1 MIVNSNIEMKE
12 YSNMKIGG
20 IAKELIFVENKEE
33 LVEIYNTRD
42 RIYLIGNGTN
52 TLINDEYL
60 DISFVSLSKL
70 NKIEVIKQENEITF
84 VRAYSG
90 VDFDRFISYMEEND
104 LSGIENMSGIPG
116 SFGGMTNMNAGAY
129 GTELFDVV
137 EEVEIFEPENKIIKT
152 FKKSELNSKYRTTA
166 IKENKWVVISTVLK
180 LTKGFNKE
188 ASLDKYN
195 QRKQK
200 HPLNLPN
207 LGSTFKNPTGNFA
220 AQLIS
225 DCGLKGYT
233 VGGAQVSPVHPN
245 FITNMGNAKF
255 KDVLDVIEH
264 VKNTVKE
271 NTGIQLETEIIILE
285 K

>member
-70 NKIEVIKQENEITF
+70 NKIEVIKKENEITF

-152 FKKSELNSKYRTTA
+152 LKKSELNSKYRTTA

-233 VGGAQVSPVHPN
+233 VGEAQVSPVHPN

>member
-52 TLINDEYL
+52 TLISDEYL

-70 NKIEVIKQENEITF
+70 NKIEVIKKENEITF

-152 FKKSELNSKYRTTA
+152 LKKSELNSKYRTTA

-233 VGGAQVSPVHPN
+233 VGEAQVSPVHPN
-245 FITNMGNAKF
+245 FITNIGNAKF

-271 NTGIQLETEIIILE
+271 NTGIQLETEIIIL

>member
-1 MIVNSNIEMKE
+1 MIVNSNVEMKE

-70 NKIEVIKQENEITF
+70 NKIEVIKKENEITF

-207 LGSTFKNPTGNFA
+207 LGSTFKNPTGNYA

-233 VGGAQVSPVHPN
+233 VGEAQVSPVHPN

-271 NTGIQLETEIIILE
+271 NTGIQLETEIIIL

>member
-20 IAKELIFVENKEE
+20 IAKELIFIENKEE

-70 NKIEVIKQENEITF
+70 NKIEVIKKENEITF

-233 VGGAQVSPVHPN
+233 VGEAQVSPVHPN

-271 NTGIQLETEIIILE
+271 NTGIQLETEIIIL

>member
-70 NKIEVIKQENEITF
+70 NKIEVIKKENEITF

-233 VGGAQVSPVHPN
+233 VGEAQVSPVHPN

-255 KDVLDVIEH
+255 KDVLDVIDH

>member
-70 NKIEVIKQENEITF
+70 NKIEVIKKENEITF

-271 NTGIQLETEIIILE
+271 NTGIQLETEIIRLE

>member
-1 MIVNSNIEMKE
+1 MIVNSNVEMKE

-52 TLINDEYL
+52 TLISDEYL

-70 NKIEVIKQENEITF
+70 NNIEVIKKENDITF

-137 EEVEIFEPENKIIKT
+137 EEVEIFEPTTKTIKT

-233 VGGAQVSPVHPN
+233 VGEAQVSPVHPN

-271 NTGIQLETEIIILE
+271 NTGIQLETEIIIL

>member
-1 MIVNSNIEMKE
+1 MIVNSNVEMKE

-70 NKIEVIKQENEITF
+70 NKIEVIKKENEITF

-152 FKKSELNSKYRTTA
+152 LKKSELNSKYRTTA
-166 IKENKWVVISTVLK
+166 IKENKWVVVSTVLK

-207 LGSTFKNPTGNFA
+207 LGFTFKNPTGNFA

-255 KDVLDVIEH
+255 KDVLDVIDH

>member
-70 NKIEVIKQENEITF
+70 NKIEVIKKENEITF

>member
-1 MIVNSNIEMKE
+1 MIVNSNVEMKE

-70 NKIEVIKQENEITF
+70 NKIEVIKKENEITF

-255 KDVLDVIEH
+255 KDVLDVIDH

>member
-1 MIVNSNIEMKE
+1 MIVNSNVEMKE

-20 IAKELIFVENKEE
+20 IAKELIFIENKEE

>member
-1 MIVNSNIEMKE
+1 MIVNSNVEMKE

-70 NKIEVIKQENEITF
+70 NKIEVIKKENEITF

-152 FKKSELNSKYRTTA
+152 LKKSELNSKYRTTA
-166 IKENKWVVISTVLK
+166 IKENKWVVISTVLQ

-225 DCGLKGYT
+225 DCGLKGYS
-233 VGGAQVSPVHPN
+233 VGEAQVSPVHPN

>member
-1 MIVNSNIEMKE
+1 MKE

-70 NKIEVIKQENEITF
+70 NKIEVIKKENEITF

-152 FKKSELNSKYRTTA
+152 LKKSELNSKYRTTA

-225 DCGLKGYT
+225 DCGLKGYS
-233 VGGAQVSPVHPN
+233 VGEAQVSPVHPN

-271 NTGIQLETEIIILE
+271 NTGIQLETEIIIL

>member
-70 NKIEVIKQENEITF
+70 NKIEVIKKENEITF

-152 FKKSELNSKYRTTA
+152 LKKSELNSKYRTTA

-225 DCGLKGYT
+225 DCGLKGYS
-233 VGGAQVSPVHPN
+233 VGEAQVSPVHPN

-271 NTGIQLETEIIILE
+271 NTGIQLETEIIIL

>member
-70 NKIEVIKQENEITF
+70 NKIEVIKKENEITF

-152 FKKSELNSKYRTTA
+152 LKKSELNSKYRTTA

-225 DCGLKGYT
+225 DCGLKGYS
-233 VGGAQVSPVHPN
+233 VGEAQVSPVHPN

-255 KDVLDVIEH
+255 KDVLDVIDH

-271 NTGIQLETEIIILE
+271 NTGIQLETEIIIL

>member
-70 NKIEVIKQENEITF
+70 NKIEVIKKENEITF

-152 FKKSELNSKYRTTA
+152 LKKSELNSKYRTTA

-233 VGGAQVSPVHPN
+233 VGEAQVSPVHPN
-245 FITNMGNAKF
+245 FITNIGNAKF

-271 NTGIQLETEIIILE
+271 NTGIQLETEIIIL

>member
-70 NKIEVIKQENEITF
+70 NKIEVIKKENEITF

-264 VKNTVKE
+264 VKKTVKE
-271 NTGIQLETEIIILE
+271 NTGIQLETEIIIL

>member
-264 VKNTVKE
+264 VKKTVKE

>member
-60 DISFVSLSKL
+60 DISFISLSKL
-70 NKIEVIKQENEITF
+70 NKIEVIKKENEITF
-84 VRAYSG
+84 VRVYSG

>member
-70 NKIEVIKQENEITF
+70 NKIEVIKKENEITF

-233 VGGAQVSPVHPN
+233 VGEAQVSPVHPN

-255 KDVLDVIEH
+255 KDVLDVIDH

-271 NTGIQLETEIIILE
+271 NTGIQLETEIIIRE

>member
-70 NKIEVIKQENEITF
+70 NKIEVIKKENEITF

-152 FKKSELNSKYRTTA
+152 LKKSELNSKYRTTA

-233 VGGAQVSPVHPN
+233 VGEAQVSLVHPN

-271 NTGIQLETEIIILE
+271 NTGIQLETEIIIL

>member
-70 NKIEVIKQENEITF
+70 NKIEVIKKENEITF

-90 VDFDRFISYMEEND
+90 VDFNRFISYMEEND

-137 EEVEIFEPENKIIKT
+137 EEVEIFEPKNKIIKT
-152 FKKSELNSKYRTTA
+152 LKKSELNSKYRTTA

-233 VGGAQVSPVHPN
+233 VGEAQVSPVHPN

-255 KDVLDVIEH
+255 KDVLDVIDH

-271 NTGIQLETEIIILE
+271 NTGIQLETEIIIL

>member
-1 MIVNSNIEMKE
+1 MIVNSNVEMKE

-20 IAKELIFVENKEE
+20 IAKELIFVEDKEE

-70 NKIEVIKQENEITF
+70 NKIEVIKKENEITF

-207 LGSTFKNPTGNFA
+207 LGSTFKNPTGNYA

-233 VGGAQVSPVHPN
+233 VGEAQVSPVHPN

-271 NTGIQLETEIIILE
+271 NTGIQLETEIIIL

>member
-70 NKIEVIKQENEITF
+70 NKIEVIKKENEITF

-152 FKKSELNSKYRTTA
+152 LKKSELNSKYRTTA
-166 IKENKWVVISTVLK
+166 IKENKWVVVSTVLK

-245 FITNMGNAKF
+245 FISNMGNAKF

-264 VKNTVKE
+264 VKKTVKE

>member
-70 NKIEVIKQENEITF
+70 NKIEVIKKENEITF

-152 FKKSELNSKYRTTA
+152 LKKSELNSKYRTTA

-233 VGGAQVSPVHPN
+233 VGEAQVSPVHPN

-271 NTGIQLETEIIILE
+271 NKGIQLETEIIIL

>member
-70 NKIEVIKQENEITF
+70 NKIEVIKKENEITF

-152 FKKSELNSKYRTTA
+152 LKKSELNSKYRTTA
-166 IKENKWVVISTVLK
+166 IKENKWVVVSTVLK

-233 VGGAQVSPVHPN
+233 VGEAQVSPVHPN

-271 NTGIQLETEIIILE
+271 NTGIQLETEIIIL

>member
-33 LVEIYNTRD
+33 LVEIYNTRN

-70 NKIEVIKQENEITF
+70 NKIEVIKKENEITF

-264 VKNTVKE
+264 VKKTVKE

>member
-70 NKIEVIKQENEITF
+70 NKIEVIKKENEITF

-152 FKKSELNSKYRTTA
+152 LKKSELNSKYRTTA

-233 VGGAQVSPVHPN
+233 VGEAQVSPIHPN
-245 FITNMGNAKF
+245 FITNIGNAKF

-271 NTGIQLETEIIILE
+271 NTGIQLETEIIIL

>member
-70 NKIEVIKQENEITF
+70 NKIEVIKEENEITF

-233 VGGAQVSPVHPN
+233 VGEAKVSPVHPN

-271 NTGIQLETEIIILE
+271 NTGIQLETEIIIL

>member
-1 MIVNSNIEMKE
+1 MIVNSNVEMKE

-20 IAKELIFVENKEE
+20 IAKELIFIENKEE

-207 LGSTFKNPTGNFA
+207 LGSTFKNPIGNFA

-233 VGGAQVSPVHPN
+233 VGGAQVSTVHPN

-264 VKNTVKE
+264 VKKTVKE
-271 NTGIQLETEIIILE
+271 NTGIQLETEIIIL

>member
-1 MIVNSNIEMKE
+1 MI
-12 YSNMKIGG
+12 
-20 IAKELIFVENKEE
+20 FFENKEE
-33 LVEIYNTRD
+33 LVDIYNTRD

-70 NKIEVIKQENEITF
+70 NKIEVIKKENEITF

-116 SFGGMTNMNAGAY
+116 SFGGITNMNAGAY

-233 VGGAQVSPVHPN
+233 VGEAQVSPVHPN

-271 NTGIQLETEIIILE
+271 NTGIQLETEIIIL

>member
-1 MIVNSNIEMKE
+1 MIVNSNVEMKE

-52 TLINDEYL
+52 TLISDEYL

-70 NKIEVIKQENEITF
+70 NKIEVIKKENDITF

-137 EEVEIFEPENKIIKT
+137 EEVEIFEPTTKTIKI

-188 ASLDKYN
+188 ASMDKYN

-225 DCGLKGYT
+225 DCGLKGYR

-245 FITNMGNAKF
+245 FITNMENAKF

-271 NTGIQLETEIIILE
+271 NTGIQLETEIIIL

>member
-70 NKIEVIKQENEITF
+70 NKIEVIKKENEITF

-152 FKKSELNSKYRTTA
+152 LKKSELNSKYRTTA

-225 DCGLKGYT
+225 DCGLKGYS
-233 VGGAQVSPVHPN
+233 VGEAQVSPVHPN

>member
-70 NKIEVIKQENEITF
+70 NKIEVIKKENEITF

-152 FKKSELNSKYRTTA
+152 LKKSELNSKYRTTA

-233 VGGAQVSPVHPN
+233 VGEAQVSPVHPN

-255 KDVLDVIEH
+255 KDVLDVIEY

-271 NTGIQLETEIIILE
+271 NTGIQLETEIIIL

>member
-20 IAKELIFVENKEE
+20 IAKELIFIENKEE

-70 NKIEVIKQENEITF
+70 NKIEVIKKENEITF

-152 FKKSELNSKYRTTA
+152 LKKSELNSKYRTTA

-233 VGGAQVSPVHPN
+233 VGEAQVSPVHPN

-271 NTGIQLETEIIILE
+271 NTGIQLETEIIIL

>member
-152 FKKSELNSKYRTTA
+152 LKKSELNSKYRTTA
-166 IKENKWVVISTVLK
+166 IKENKWVVISTILK

-225 DCGLKGYT
+225 DCGLKGYS

-271 NTGIQLETEIIILE
+271 NTGIQLETEIIIL

>member
-1 MIVNSNIEMKE
+1 MIVNSNVEMKE

-20 IAKELIFVENKEE
+20 IAKELIFIENKEE

-70 NKIEVIKQENEITF
+70 NKIEVIKKENEITF

>member
-70 NKIEVIKQENEITF
+70 NKIEVIKKENEITF

-152 FKKSELNSKYRTTA
+152 LKKSELNSKYRTTA

-233 VGGAQVSPVHPN
+233 VGEAQVSPVHPN

-255 KDVLDVIEH
+255 KDVLDVIDH